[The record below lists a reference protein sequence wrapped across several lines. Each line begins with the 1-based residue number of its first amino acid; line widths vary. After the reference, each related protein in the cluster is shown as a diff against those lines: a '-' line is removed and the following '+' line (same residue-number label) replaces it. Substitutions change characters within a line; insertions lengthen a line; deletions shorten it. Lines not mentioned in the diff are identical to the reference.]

1 MERNKLPL
9 DELENIG
16 EQIDETKDL
25 LAELLSPLTESEK
38 QLMMITRTQVNAL
51 HGVVTHLEYMR
62 DSYIDILNSLEKS
75 L

>member
-16 EQIDETKDL
+16 EQIAETKDL

-38 QLMMITRTQVNAL
+38 QLMMITRTQANAL
-51 HGVVTHLEYMR
+51 HGVVTHLEYMH
-62 DSYIDILNSLEKS
+62 DSYADILNSLEKS